1 MKFIMSRSSSVFP
14 LWQTAGLT
22 LLRVIVGIFMIYHGR
37 EIFIASKMDDY
48 LQWDMFKNSSSGK
61 LLVYIGKGAELAGG
75 ILLLIGLFTR
85 IAALILIGTMS
96 YISFFVGHGKIW
108 DDDQHPF
115 LFVLLAMVFL
125 FIGGGRF
132 SIDYLL
138 FKKK

>member
-22 LLRVIVGIFMIYHGR
+22 LLRMIVGIFMIYHGR